1 MTLEDMKDRKRELG
15 YTNEDIARLSGL
27 PLGTVIKVFGGAT
40 RSPRRA
46 TIEALERIL
55 KPRTSG
61 DIATD
66 PKAYRDTPMMLQ
78 DARPA
83 YGQRDPS
90 PVLPGLLSEPAAAY
104 GAAEKHEKKQ
114 GEYTLEDYLALP
126 DERRVELIDGV
137 FYDMSS
143 PTTYHQLIAAKLHAM
158 ILSWIEQNK
167 GSCMPFMSPVDVQL
181 DCDNKT
187 IVQPDVLVLCDKSKI
202 TRPRI
207 VGAPDFV
214 AEVLSKSTRKKD
226 LFIKLSKYKN
236 AGVREFWII
245 DPDKKTVMVW
255 DFEHDDQ
262 VALYGFR
269 DRIPVSIYDKNL
281 VIDFSVI
288 DNLLLE
294 WGGVE

>member
-66 PKAYRDTPMMLQ
+66 PKAYRDTPMILQ

-83 YGQRDPS
+83 YGQRDLKS
-90 PVLPGLLSEPAAAY
+90 GLPGLLSEPAAAY

-167 GSCMPFMSPVDVQL
+167 GGCMPFIAPVDVQL
-181 DCDNKT
+181 DCDDKT
-187 IVQPDVLVLCDKSKI
+187 IVQPDLLILCDKGKY
-202 TRPRI
+202 TPERI

-214 AEVLSKSTRKKD
+214 AEVLSKSTRNKD
-226 LFIKLSKYKN
+226 LFVKLSKYKN

-269 DRIPVSIYDKNL
+269 DKIPVNIYDGDL

-288 DNLLLE
+288 DDHVRG
-294 WGGVE
+294 WM

>member
-66 PKAYRDTPMMLQ
+66 PKAYRETPMIRQ
-78 DARPA
+78 DARPS
-83 YGQRDPS
+83 YGQRDLKS
-90 PVLPGLLSEPAAAY
+90 GLPGLLSEPAAAY
-104 GAAEKHEKKQ
+104 GTAEKHEKKQ

-143 PTTYHQLIAAKLHAM
+143 PTTYHQLIAARLYAM
-158 ILSWIEQNK
+158 ILSWIDQKE
-167 GSCMPFMSPVDVQL
+167 GGCMPFIAPVDVQL
-181 DCDNKT
+181 DCDDKT
-187 IVQPDVLVLCDKSKI
+187 IVQPDLLILCDKGKY
-202 TRPRI
+202 TPERI

-214 AEVLSKSTRKKD
+214 AEVLSKSTRNKD
-226 LFIKLSKYKN
+226 LFVKLSKYKN